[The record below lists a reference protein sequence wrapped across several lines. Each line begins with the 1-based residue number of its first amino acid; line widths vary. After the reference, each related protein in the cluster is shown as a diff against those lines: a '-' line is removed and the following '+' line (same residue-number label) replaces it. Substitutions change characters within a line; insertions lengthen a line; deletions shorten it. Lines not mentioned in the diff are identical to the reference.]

1 MLAGN
6 GSGSGSNGNG
16 GNGNSNRNGI
26 CGVSK
31 PHTTAAEYERKNRQK
46 KSRNRRGK
54 FGHKKKS
61 HM

>member
-31 PHTTAAEYERKNRQK
+31 LMFKDSSEPELFSLN
-46 KSRNRRGK
+46 NN
-54 FGHKKKS
+54 
-61 HM
+61 